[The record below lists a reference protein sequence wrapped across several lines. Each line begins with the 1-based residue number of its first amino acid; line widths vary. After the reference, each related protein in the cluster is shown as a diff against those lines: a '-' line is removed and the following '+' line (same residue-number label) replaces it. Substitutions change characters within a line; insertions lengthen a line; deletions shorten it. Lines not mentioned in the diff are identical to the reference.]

1 MELIS
6 IILIGIGVYLILGI
20 RIVKEYQRCIRFR
33 LGKFNEVV
41 KPGIRMFFPFIDT
54 YERVDLRIMTVD
66 VPYQEAITKDNV
78 STKINA
84 VLYYKIMDSKK
95 AVLDVENYYYATS
108 ELAQITMRNVIG
120 EFELDNVLSSREEI
134 SAKIKKIVDEATDEW
149 GIKVE
154 SVELKDIIL
163 PDDMKRVLA
172 RQAEAE
178 REKRAVILQSE
189 GELEASKNVT
199 DAAKKLNKQ
208 PGALHLRT
216 LHTLNDMSSDKS
228 NTIVFTIPL
237 ELIKSFEGMKK
248 NDK

>member
-1 MELIS
+1 MGFILYS
-6 IILIGIGVYLILGI
+6 LIGIGIYLILSI

-33 LGKFNEVV
+33 LGKYKEVV
-41 KPGIRMFFPFIDT
+41 QPGIRLFFPFIDT
-54 YERVDLRIMTVD
+54 YERVDLRVITVD

-84 VLYYKIMDSKK
+84 VLYYKIMDAKK
-95 AVLDVENYYYATS
+95 AVLDVEDYYYATS
-108 ELAQITMRNVIG
+108 ELAQITMRNVVG
-120 EFELDNVLSSREEI
+120 EFELDNVLSSRDEI
-134 SAKIKKIVDEATDEW
+134 SSKIEKIVDEATDRW

-163 PDDMKRVLA
+163 PDNMKRVLA

-216 LHTLNDMSSDKS
+216 LHTMTDMSSDKS
-228 NTIVFTIPL
+228 NTVILTIPL
-237 ELIKSFEGMKK
+237 EILESFKGMNN

>member
-1 MELIS
+1 MS
-6 IILIGIGVYLILGI
+6 IIIIISGILVYFILGI
-20 RIVKEYQRCIRFR
+20 RIVKEYERCVRFR
-33 LGKFNEVV
+33 LGKFKNIVE
-41 KPGIRMFFPFIDT
+41 PGFRWFPPLIDT
-54 YERVDLRIMTVD
+54 YQRVDLRVMTVD

-84 VLYYKIMDSKK
+84 VLYYKVMDTKK
-95 AVLDVENYYYATS
+95 AVLDVENFYYATS
-108 ELAQITMRNVIG
+108 ELAQITMRNVVG
-120 EFELDNVLSSREEI
+120 EFELDSVLSSRDEI
-134 SAKIKKIVDEATDEW
+134 STKIRKIVDEATDEW

-163 PDDMKRVLA
+163 PDNMKRVLA

-228 NTIVFTIPL
+228 NTVVFTIPL
-237 ELIKSFEGMKK
+237 EIIKSFEGMKK